1 MEFDEF
7 VEQYFEYVVEE
18 VGEYKADEIFSNL
31 TDSDLLD
38 IMDDRAKLLGVNQM
52 NCNHCLE
59 LYDRH
64 CEYCDACPEQNCCE
78 GE

>member
-18 VGEYKADEIFSNL
+18 GGEYKADEIFSNI

-38 IMDDRAKLLGVNQM
+38 IMEDRSKLLGVN
-52 NCNHCLE
+52 
-59 LYDRH
+59 
-64 CEYCDACPEQNCCE
+64 
-78 GE
+78 